1 MFMSAFFP
9 WPHHEHVRRDAR
21 TQKFRM
27 SAGSTP
33 PPNYTPRAD
42 NVDMDTN
49 VDMVVRANPDQDSTS
64 DNDTDDSMPDLVP
77 PSDDEHVTCNGQ
89 DDGTKPGEAPSVRES
104 GGLTTLIQH
113 IGSFNI
119 AGSVSSDV
127 HRGRRPTISAD
138 PRRDTNTSANVATT
152 SAHAHATKLRGE
164 ARAAN
169 QAIREAV
176 LDSLIEET
184 GRNRRFNNN
193 RCGPNPRFNTPTRA
207 PTSTHF
213 IALLERI
220 HRLEMLLRRL
230 QRLVRMLNTQL

>member
-1 MFMSAFFP
+1 
-9 WPHHEHVRRDAR
+9 
-21 TQKFRM
+21 M

-49 VDMVVRANPDQDSTS
+49 VDMIVRANPDQDSTS
-64 DNDTDDSMPDLVP
+64 DTDTDDSMPDLVP

-113 IGSFNI
+113 IGSLNI

-138 PRRDTNTSANVATT
+138 PRRDTNTPANVATT

-176 LDSLIEET
+176 LDSLIEELLHRPAAT
-184 GRNRRFNNN
+184 AVSTITVAD
-193 RCGPNPRFNTPTRA
+193 PIPRFHTPTRA